1 MATMTYHRGKSV
13 LVCSLGEV
21 ARGPMLFHLQ
31 NSSLGLSL
39 RSPWK
44 STLQLERNPI
54 YWQFLFEGFPQPFAL
69 AVGNV
74 CKNLV
79 VGVFVKSWSTNWPH
93 WCRERNKFSDDHNKD
108 EEDNEGMLIRN
119 LIMNFYVKTTVVMM
133 VMMMMIMMM
142 MNTTC
147 ITIIVNWAASWPSFL
162 CTVVLTN
169 NNHNHHHGFFYWA
182 IICSRES
189 QNFLSYIGTRHYL

>member
-1 MATMTYHRGKSV
+1 MTYHRGKSV

-21 ARGPMLFHLQ
+21 ARRPMVYHLE

-39 RSPWK
+39 QSPWK
-44 STLQLERNPI
+44 SKSVATESHL
-54 YWQFLFEGFPQPFAL
+54 L
-69 AVGNV
+69 AIFVWELPSAICIG
-74 CKNLV
+74 KNLV

-108 EEDNEGMLIRN
+108 GEDNEGMLIRN
-119 LIMNFYVKTTVVMM
+119 LIMSLFVKKIVLMM
-133 VMMMMIMMM
+133 VMMMM

-169 NNHNHHHGFFYWA
+169 NNHNHHQGFFHWA
-182 IICSRES
+182 NTYMQLGIPKLFYHI
-189 QNFLSYIGTRHYL
+189 